1 MENKNVENA
10 ENQIKINALKNV
22 EVSVPKKGKNR
33 SELIHNYFTIF
44 TWLFFDA
51 QIGRKFL
58 VEMFLVQ
65 IHLNRL
71 NLFKS

>member
-44 TWLFFDA
+44 TWLFLT
-51 QIGRKFL
+51 R
-58 VEMFLVQ
+58 
-65 IHLNRL
+65 RL
-71 NLFKS
+71 GESFWLKCF